1 MKKILGDVVVHRCP
15 TSGWVVPTIIAV
27 GLLAAPAAAQ
37 LPSSFDLRNVG
48 GSNYVTSVKSQQGGT
63 CWTHGAYAAMEGNLL
78 MTGAWAAAGETG
90 EPALAEYHL
99 DWWNGFNQ
107 HNNDDAV
114 PTSGSGLT
122 VHEGGDYM
130 VTAAYLAR
138 LEGAVREEDGQ
149 SYDTPPLRSDPS
161 YHAFF
166 PRTIAYHQAG
176 AGLTNIDAIKTAVM
190 THGVVGTCM
199 AYDGSFID
207 GSYNHYQPP
216 SSTMEPNH
224 AVAIIGWDDAHITQ
238 AGAGAWLVKNSWGAS
253 WGNDGYFWISYY
265 DKWSCQH
272 PEMGA
277 VSFEDVEPLAFE
289 GVYYHDY
296 HGWRDTMVSAG
307 EAFNAFTAT
316 TDELIAAVSFFTAA
330 EAVDYTVTVFDT
342 FAAGELADPLSSVSG
357 TLDVRGYHTVDLD
370 LPVTLVSGNDFYLYL
385 SLSDGGQ
392 PFDRSSEVPVLLGAD
407 SRVWVPSAAAP
418 GESFYRSGGIWQD
431 LWNDNNTANFCIK
444 ALTVTTGMKVGGAGG
459 LRSSGPVGGPFDPTT
474 AVFTVENQN
483 DHSIN
488 YDVVEA
494 VDAPWLVLSGATS
507 GTLAPLASVDVT
519 AAVVFPAAAGL
530 DAGAHL
536 AAINFVNLTDHVG
549 DTVREAVLVVGE
561 AVVQESWAMD
571 SDPGWTTEDQ
581 WAFGQPTGGGGS
593 QGGPD
598 PSAGFT
604 GANVYGYNLSGDYPN
619 SLPER
624 HLTSTAVDCSGLYG
638 TRLKFRRWLGVEQ
651 PQYDHAS
658 VRVSADGSEWTT
670 VWTNGAEI
678 ADFAW
683 TEMDLDIGAV
693 ADGEPTVY
701 LRWTMGTTDG
711 GWTYCGWNIDDV
723 EVLGVQSVEGPLFVD
738 GFESGNTSAWSVVT
752 GG

>member
-1 MKKILGDVVVHRCP
+1 MKNSALAVILFLLP
-15 TSGWVVPTIIAV
+15 AV
-27 GLLAAPAAAQ
+27 ASADP
-37 LPSSFDLRNVG
+37 PSSFDLRDVG
-48 GSNYVTSVKSQQGGT
+48 GSNYVTTVKSQQGGT
-63 CWTHGAYAAMEGNLL
+63 CWTHGAVAAMEGNLL
-78 MTGAWAAAGETG
+78 MTGAWAAAGEPG

-99 DWWNGFNQ
+99 DWWNGFNE

-114 PTSGSGLT
+114 PTSGSGLE
-122 VHEGGDYM
+122 VHQGGDYM

-149 SYDTPPLRSDPS
+149 SYDTPPLRSDPG
-161 YHAFF
+161 YRTFL

-176 AGLTNIDAIKTAVM
+176 VGLTNIDAIKTAVM

-224 AVAIIGWDDAHITQ
+224 AVAIVGWDDDHMTQ
-238 AGAGAWLVKNSWGAS
+238 AGPGAWLVKNSWGAS
-253 WGNDGYFWISYY
+253 WGIDGYFWISYY

-277 VSFEDVEPLAFE
+277 VSFEDVDLLAYE

-296 HGWRDTMVSAG
+296 HGWRDTMVSAT
-307 EAFNAFTAT
+307 EAFNAFIASAN
-316 TDELIAAVSFFTAA
+316 ELLTAVSFFTAT
-330 EAVDYTVTVFDT
+330 EAVDYAVTVFDT

-357 TLDVRGYHTVDLD
+357 TLEVRGYHTVDLD
-370 LPVTLVSGNDFYLYL
+370 LPVTLVPGDDFFLHL

-392 PFDRSSEVPVLLGAD
+392 PFDRSSEVPVLLGAE
-407 SRVWVPSAAAP
+407 SRVWVPSAAEP
-418 GESFYRSGGIWQD
+418 GESFYRSGGTWRD
-431 LWNDNNTANFCIK
+431 LWNDNDTANFCIK
-444 ALTVTTGMKVGGAGG
+444 GLTVATGMRVSGAGG

-474 AVFTVENQN
+474 AVFTVENRN

-488 YDVVEA
+488 YDVAEA
-494 VDAPWLVLSGATS
+494 VDTPWLVLSGATS
-507 GTLAPLASVDVT
+507 GTLAPLASADVT
-519 AAVVFPAAAGL
+519 ASVVFPVAAGL

-536 AAINFVNLTDHVG
+536 AVINFVNLTDHVG

-571 SDPGWTTEDQ
+571 SDPGWNTEGQ

-593 QGGPD
+593 HGGPD

-604 GANVYGYNLSGDYPN
+604 GANVYGFNLLGDYPN
-619 SLPER
+619 NLPER
-624 HLTSTAVDCSGLYG
+624 HLTSAAVDCSGLYG
-638 TRLKFRRWLGVEQ
+638 SRLKFRRWLGVED

-670 VWTNGAEI
+670 VWTNDAEI

-723 EVLGVQSVEGPLFVD
+723 EILGVQAVEGPLFVD

>member
-1 MKKILGDVVVHRCP
+1 MKQFAVLAVILAGF
-15 TSGWVVPTIIAV
+15 S
-27 GLLAAPAAAQ
+27 LLAHADP
-37 LPSSFDLRNVG
+37 PSSYDLRDVG
-48 GSNYVTSVKSQQGGT
+48 GVNFVTSVKSQQGGT

-78 MTGAWAAAGETG
+78 MTGAWVGAGETG

-107 HNNDDAV
+107 HQNDDAV
-114 PTSGSGLT
+114 PASGSGLE
-122 VHEGGDYM
+122 VHQGGDYM

-199 AYDGSFID
+199 AYDGAFID

-224 AVAIIGWDDAHITQ
+224 AIAIIGWDDTHVTQ
-238 AGAGAWLVKNSWGAS
+238 AGPGAWLVKNSWGSS

-296 HGWRDTMVSAG
+296 HGWRDTMAG
-307 EAFNAFTAT
+307 VDEAFNVFTAS
-316 TDELIAAVSFFTAA
+316 TDELLTAVSFFTAT
-330 EAVDYTVTVFDT
+330 EAVTYSVTVFDT
-342 FAAGELADPLSSVSG
+342 FASGQLADPLSSVSG
-357 TLDVRGYHTVDLD
+357 TLEVRGFHTVDLS
-370 LPVTLVSGNDFYLYL
+370 LPVTLAAGNDFYLHL

-392 PFDRSSEVPVLLGAD
+392 PYDRSSEVPVLLGAD
-407 SRVWVPSAAAP
+407 SRVWVPSASEP
-418 GESFYRSGGIWQD
+418 GQSYYRSGAVWRD
-431 LWNDNNTANFCIK
+431 LWDDNDSANFCIK
-444 ALTVTTGMKVGGAGG
+444 GLTVATGMKVEGVGG
-459 LRSSGPVGGPFDPTT
+459 LRSSGPVGGPFAPTS
-474 AVFTVENQN
+474 AVFTVENR
-483 DHSIN
+483 SATSLN
-488 YDVVEA
+488 YEVAEVVDE
-494 VDAPWLVLSGATS
+494 PWLTLSGATS
-507 GTLAPLASVDVT
+507 GTLAPMASAEITVAVDG
-519 AAVVFPAAAGL
+519 AAAATLG
-530 DAGAHL
+530 AGAHL
-536 AAINFVNLTDHVG
+536 AAIDFVNLTDHVG
-549 DTVREAVLVVGE
+549 DTVREAVLIVGE
-561 AVVQESWAMD
+561 AVPQASWPMD
-571 SDPGWTTEDQ
+571 VDPGWTTEGQ

-593 QGGPD
+593 HGGPD
-598 PSAGFT
+598 PSSGFT
-604 GANVYGYNLSGDYPN
+604 GTNVYGYNLAGDYAN
-619 SLPER
+619 SLPEL
-624 HLTSTAVDCSGLYG
+624 HLTSAPVDCSGLHG
-638 TRLKFRRWLGVEQ
+638 VRLKFRRWLGVEQ
-651 PQYDHAS
+651 TQYDHAS
-658 VRVSADGSEWTT
+658 VRVSTDGAEWTT
-670 VWTNGAEI
+670 IWSNDAEV
-678 ADFAW
+678 ADATW
-683 TEMDLDIGAV
+683 TEMDLDIGEV

-723 EVLGVQSVEGPLFVD
+723 EVLGVLSVDGPFFAD
-738 GFESGNTSAWSVVT
+738 GFESGDSGAWSAT
-752 GG
+752 MN